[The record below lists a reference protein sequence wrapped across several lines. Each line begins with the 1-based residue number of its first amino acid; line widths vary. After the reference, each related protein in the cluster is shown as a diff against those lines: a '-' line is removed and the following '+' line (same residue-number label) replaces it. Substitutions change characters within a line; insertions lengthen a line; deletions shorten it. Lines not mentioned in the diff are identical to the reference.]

1 MGYYS
6 TDGVCT
12 RDSSR
17 FDAGTM
23 RTCSTGLG
31 LYVCP
36 YSASCLGGALAA
48 NASTMTARNAFCAAG
63 YDGPLCFVCESGYY
77 RDTGGSCARCGD
89 VAAAKAAFAVSMS
102 LFGIIV
108 VLLLTAF
115 VYGIPETVEL
125 LISCVRRFTRPSSL
139 SVKRRTKMTY
149 QQLQR
154 SLMIKQVK
162 SEVVAVFGDKIKMVC
177 SFARTRAE

>member
-1 MGYYS
+1 MGYYL

-17 FDAGTM
+17 YDAGTM
-23 RTCSTGLG
+23 HTCATGLG

-102 LFGIIV
+102 LFGIII
-108 VLLLTAF
+108 VLLLTTF

-125 LISCVRRFTRPSSL
+125 LISCVRRFTRPSS

-154 SLMIKQVK
+154 SLMIKQVT